1 MEPLYGRSGEVY
13 AWLEV
18 ETGRI
23 INTRGKHLAFLGG
36 DSVYSW
42 SGRHVAWWHG
52 DHARD
57 HDGKVIVFTRR
68 ARGLGPV
75 LPALGA
81 LPARPQLAA
90 VPPKPTRG
98 TKPGQPGISKS
109 WALTLPF

>member
-23 INTRGKHLAFLGG
+23 ISLRGKHIAFLGG

-42 SGRHVAWWHG
+42 SGRHLAWWYG

-57 HDGKVIVFTRR
+57 HGGKVVVFTRR

-75 LPALGA
+75 LPILGA
-81 LPARPQLAA
+81 MPARPQVAA
-90 VPPKPTRG
+90 VPPRPARG
-98 TKPGQPGISKS
+98 SKPGQPEASKS
-109 WALTLPF
+109 WAQEMPF